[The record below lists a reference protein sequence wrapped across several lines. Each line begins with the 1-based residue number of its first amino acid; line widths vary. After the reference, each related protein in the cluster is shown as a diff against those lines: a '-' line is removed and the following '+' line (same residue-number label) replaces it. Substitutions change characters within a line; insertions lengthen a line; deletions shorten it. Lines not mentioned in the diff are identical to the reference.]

1 MRSRAI
7 VFAVLLTST
16 EGGLLSCS
24 SGNNSNSPPTGDAA
38 ADGAV
43 TDASA
48 SDVATGDAPVQGG
61 DAAANDAPISDAPI
75 SDAAGDRS
83 AQDAAVPSRL
93 LLSYNS
99 YAGEDPGEVV
109 AFDLASSSVA
119 GRFEYTGAGT
129 TYVGTT
135 APWLLEQGVDVVAR
149 LDAAKPWL
157 VDSSW
162 NVAEDIPDV
171 FSNADPQAV
180 IVGAGDKAYVLP
192 YLRNA
197 ITVIDTS
204 SAVDGG
210 LPLKTIDLSAL
221 VQAGGDGTL
230 EMTAGVYIPSKQ
242 RVYILLGN
250 INQNSY
256 NASTGYLTC
265 AGQAA
270 PTVIAIDTTTDS
282 LVALD
287 GGAGGSGV
295 PLPGRNPAFGQ
306 GAMAYDAVADRLLVL
321 QGGCTSVTSDGGAGP
336 LVGAEVDELSLDTS
350 ATSVLLDLTSQPL
363 PAQLVYIDAQHA
375 LIQVGYGPFTT
386 YTWNPTTM
394 TLGAAIPN
402 APDGFAWDG
411 VGNLLGVTARHDPDS
426 GDVTGY
432 DVVSVTVP
440 AGTVTKLASDPF
452 SLTGGGLTGVQLWPA
467 P

>member
-16 EGGLLSCS
+16 EGGLLSC
-24 SGNNSNSPPTGDAA
+24 GNGDDTSSPPTGEAG
-38 ADGAV
+38 ADGAAYE
-43 TDASA
+43 ASA
-48 SDVATGDAPVQGG
+48 SDVTTGDSGGGG
-61 DAAANDAPISDAPI
+61 DGAASDARISDG
-75 SDAAGDRS
+75 SGDGSAA
-83 AQDAAVPSRL
+83 DAAVPSRL

-99 YAGEDPGEVV
+99 YAGTDPGELV

-119 GRFEYTGAGT
+119 GRFEYTSAGT
-129 TYVGTT
+129 TYVGPT

-149 LDAAKPWL
+149 LDGEKPWL

-162 NVAEDIPDV
+162 NVAQDIPDV
-171 FSNADPQAV
+171 DSNANPQAV

-192 YLRNA
+192 YGRNA
-197 ITVIDTS
+197 ITVIDTAS
-204 SAVDGG
+204 NVDGG

-230 EMTAGVYIPSKQ
+230 EMTAGVYVPSKQ
-242 RVYILLGN
+242 RVYILLAN
-250 INQNSY
+250 VNQNTF
-256 NASTGYLTC
+256 NTSTGYLQC

-270 PTVIAIDTTTDS
+270 PTVIAIDATSDS

-287 GGAGGSGV
+287 GGPATSGV
-295 PLPGRNPAFGQ
+295 SLPGRNPAFGQ

-321 QGGCTSVTSDGGAGP
+321 QGGCTSVTEDGGAGP
-336 LVGAEVDELSLDTS
+336 LVGAEVDELLLDTG
-350 ATSVLLDLTSQPL
+350 ATSSLLDLTGQEL
-363 PAQLVYIDAQHA
+363 PTQLFYIDAQHA

-386 YTWNPTTM
+386 YAWNPTT
-394 TLGAAIPN
+394 TALGAAIPN

-411 VGNLLGVTARHDPDS
+411 AGKLLGITASHDPDS

-432 DVVSVTVP
+432 DVLSVTVP
-440 AGTVTKLASDPF
+440 DGIVTKLGSNPF
-452 SLTGGGLTGVQLWPA
+452 SLTGGGPTGVQLWPA

>member
-1 MRSRAI
+1 
-7 VFAVLLTST
+7 
-16 EGGLLSCS
+16 
-24 SGNNSNSPPTGDAA
+24 
-38 ADGAV
+38 V
-43 TDASA
+43 TDASTG
-48 SDVATGDAPVQGG
+48 DVATGDAHAQGG
-61 DAAANDAPISDAPI
+61 DAAANDAPVSDAPISDAPI

-83 AQDAAVPSRL
+83 TQDAGVPSRL

-99 YAGEDPGEVV
+99 YVGDDPGEVV

-171 FSNADPQAV
+171 FSNANPQAV

-197 ITVIDTS
+197 ISVIDTS

-230 EMTAGVYIPSKQ
+230 EMTAGVYVPSKQ
-242 RVYILLGN
+242 RVYVLLGN

-287 GGAGGSGV
+287 GGPGGPGV
-295 PLPGRNPAFGQ
+295 PLPGRNPVFGQ
-306 GAMAYDAVADRLLVL
+306 GSMAYDAVADRLLVL
-321 QGGCTSVTSDGGAGP
+321 QGGCTSVTEDGGTST
-336 LVGAEVDELSLDTS
+336 LVGEEVDQLSLDTG
-350 ATSVLLDLTSQPL
+350 ATSVLLGFTAAQQF
-363 PAQLVYIDAQHA
+363 PAQLVYVDAHHA
-375 LIQVGYGPFTT
+375 IVQVGFGPFTT
-386 YTWNPTTM
+386 YTWDPTT
-394 TLGAAIPN
+394 TALGAIIPN

-440 AGTVTKLASDPF
+440 TGTVTKLASDPF